1 MFRNYPGEKWEPI
14 DVDHKLRYNYAISN
28 YGRLVSYSDAI
39 KDGRIIK
46 PGKKLSDL
54 WRKRR

>member
-1 MFRNYPGEKWEPI
+1 MKVLG
-14 DVDHKLRYNYAISN
+14 LT
-28 YGRLVSYSDAI
+28 LVVVGLWTAYEIYRAPMMDEN
-39 KDGRIIK
+39 GRITK

>member
-1 MFRNYPGEKWEPI
+1 MKILG
-14 DVDHKLRYNYAISN
+14 LT
-28 YGRLVSYSDAI
+28 LVVVGLWTAYEIYRAPMMDEN
-39 KDGRIIK
+39 GRITK

>member
-1 MFRNYPGEKWEPI
+1 MVKFGILLIVVGLWVAFEIYRAPLMDENT
-14 DVDHKLRYNYAISN
+14 
-28 YGRLVSYSDAI
+28 
-39 KDGRIIK
+39 GRIIK

>member
-1 MFRNYPGEKWEPI
+1 MIKFGI
-14 DVDHKLRYNYAISN
+14 L
-28 YGRLVSYSDAI
+28 LVFVGLWMAFEIYRAPMMDEN
-39 KDGRIIK
+39 GRIIK

>member
-1 MFRNYPGEKWEPI
+1 MVKFGILLIVVGLWTAFEIYRAPMMDDN
-14 DVDHKLRYNYAISN
+14 
-28 YGRLVSYSDAI
+28 
-39 KDGRIIK
+39 GRITK

>member
-1 MFRNYPGEKWEPI
+1 MMKFGI
-14 DVDHKLRYNYAISN
+14 L
-28 YGRLVSYSDAI
+28 LVLVGLWMAFEIYRAPMMDEN
-39 KDGRIIK
+39 GRIIK